1 MNPLLAERFSK
12 VERIQ
17 SLGIE
22 PYATKFSQTHKS
34 DALSDL
40 PTIDWED
47 IQKDPKREVALAG
60 RLMTFREHGRLSFG
74 NLQDEKG
81 VIQLCFLREFTTVS
95 GLSSDD
101 PKEHE
106 RFWKKLLDLG
116 DFLGVRGDLF
126 LTKHGQLTLLVKELH
141 FLSKSLLPLPEKFHG
156 LANTE
161 QCYRERNLDLVSNA
175 ETKDRFLKR
184 SEMVWEIR
192 QFFQKKSFHEVQ
204 TRTLQPQAGGAMAQV
219 FNTHHHALDHDFV
232 LNIALELDLKRIVG
246 GGFERIFEIGKCF
259 RNEGSDPSHLQ
270 EFTMLEWYAAYQD
283 LETNKQWTEELLHH
297 LVEKVFGT
305 TILKI
310 LGQDDEIHEIDFS
323 EKFAEARFPDLL
335 QEYANVDMFTISD
348 ENLQQKAQ
356 ELGIEEVS
364 RKGRA
369 TLLDDIYKKTARLH
383 IIAPTFV
390 FDYPEE
396 LKPLARPRGDGTAEC
411 FQLLIGGWEVVNSY
425 GELIDPAVQRKLF
438 ESQSA
443 AKAAGDAEAMEI
455 DEDFLKAME
464 HGFPPMTGSGI
475 GIDRLIALL
484 TAQENLRDVVFFPTM
499 KPDQGGGPKEEFPQK
514 SKGKENP
521 LPQNNEKI
529 ENLLSLKNNEEK
541 IILPDTARKFVA
553 VLNKKIEIPKLMN
566 ALGHMAAGI
575 SGAHP
580 ADKNFLQYQDADEG
594 IHPNISHFPFIIL
607 RADNGNKIRTLRK
620 QAQELGVECVDFTE
634 SMSIGTSAEQLEK
647 TAEILEQDLEYF
659 GMCLFGETE
668 KINTLTKKFSLWR

>member
-1 MNPLLAERFSK
+1 MNPLLSERFSK
-12 VERIQ
+12 IERMRD
-17 SLGIE
+17 LGIE
-22 PYATKFSQTHKS
+22 PYSTKFSQTHRT
-34 DALSDL
+34 DEITNF
-40 PTIDWED
+40 PTTDWEE
-47 IQKDPKREVALAG
+47 IQKNPKREVALAG

-81 VIQLCFLREFTTVS
+81 VIQLCFLRDFTTVL

-101 PKEHE
+101 PKQHE

-156 LANTE
+156 LASTE
-161 QCYRERNLDLVSNA
+161 QCYRERNLDLVSNS

-219 FNTHHHALDHDFV
+219 FGTHHNALDHDFV

-246 GGFERIFEIGKCF
+246 GGMERIFEIGKCF

-297 LVEKVFGT
+297 LVEKVFGKMT
-305 TILKI
+305 LEI
-310 LGQDDEIHEIDFS
+310 LGQDNQKHEVDFS
-323 EKFAEARFPDLL
+323 QKFAEARFPDLL
-335 QEYANVDMFTISD
+335 KEYANIDMFTISD
-348 ENLQQKAQ
+348 EDLQKKAQ
-356 ELGIEEVS
+356 DLGIEDVS

-369 TLLDDIYKKTARLH
+369 TLLDDVYKKTARLH

-425 GELIDPAVQRKLF
+425 GELIDPTVQRKLF
-438 ESQSA
+438 ENQSA

-455 DEDFLKAME
+455 DEEFLKAME

-499 KPDQGGGPKEEFPQK
+499 KPDQGGKSKEEKNEDLVVKQEK
-514 SKGKENP
+514 SMTSSVEN
-521 LPQNNEKI
+521 
-529 ENLLSLKNNEEK
+529 
-541 IILPDTARKFVA
+541 LPDTARKFVA
-553 VLNKKIEIPKLMN
+553 VLNKKVEIPKLMN

-580 ADKNFLQYQDADEG
+580 EDKNFLQYQDADEG

-634 SMSIGTSAEQLEK
+634 SMSIGTSAEQLQK
-647 TAEILEQDLEYF
+647 TAEISEENLEYF
-659 GMCLFGETE
+659 GLCLFGETE
-668 KINTLTKKFSLWR
+668 KINALTKKFSLWR